1 MDLVYHFFDGAAF
14 DPIWGLSWQEFRRR
28 WNSGPWTHKPLGE
41 RGTHNGDS
49 LRDLIAFCVDPEP
62 SDEEIERILSRRTVR
77 WTVTH
82 ARSEFYFLKE
92 IISNIPKLQKKQF
105 SAVVFA
111 DKDYRVLLSAA
122 VDAFLNS
129 RIQRSTLRAVLAL
142 HTSHS
147 LQPKVRHALR
157 SRRRSNFRST

>member
-1 MDLVYHFFDGAAF
+1 MDLVYHFFDRAAF

-41 RGTHNGDS
+41 RGTYNGDS

-82 ARSEFYFLKE
+82 ARSEFYFLEE

-111 DKDYRVLLSAA
+111 DEDYRVLLSAA

-129 RIQRSTLRAVLAL
+129 
-142 HTSHS
+142 
-147 LQPKVRHALR
+147 
-157 SRRRSNFRST
+157 